1 MKAIYIEEKA
11 VRYLA
16 QTRTFQSGDFDDAL
30 ALTDFFLT
38 GKDVAI
44 QKIQCVTFKN
54 IGYIYHTE
62 NNNLLKNVIFDIDTL
77 GDFSANDYNQIVTI
91 VQKVLKFS
99 LKQWDN
105 FPLNISE
112 KIINDNHAILFP
124 FPYRDE
130 NPFKIMVN
138 LSPDKGYTEKRNIRC
153 IYVVKMGIG
162 NFSID
167 DYKPIN
173 LKAINN
179 EALQIISETEKKR
192 KEVVTP
198 SSSPLQVSSL
208 DNVPKAVN
216 GYMSFEAWI
225 PMLSKIQHDFVT
237 RSLKGNERLEGAAGT
252 GKTISLVLKAIWLYR
267 MAKYDGKNLRMLF
280 LCHSIATK
288 DSLKNMIES
297 TAGDSNILNPENGGQ
312 FIELTTLQEWCT
324 KYLGNSIGQS
334 ELLDADAQECKDLQ
348 FQFIRD
354 IYAECL
360 KRDYPT
366 YECICSQQFKN
377 FIASTDLNLLIELIA
392 SEISITIKGRA
403 SSDLDTYK
411 QLPRL
416 EGSIPVQNEAD
427 YNFLFLIYEKY
438 QDNLIQLGYFDND
451 DISLSSALQLASPI
465 WKRRRKEMGYDV
477 LFIDEVHLFSYN
489 ELAIFH
495 NLNKDEKNSHII
507 YAIDKTQAIGDRGLT
522 KQQQLDTMRIN
533 DNKETRYNTMF
544 RCSPQVVDLA
554 FSVLVSGAEMFL
566 NFDNPL
572 DKIIY
577 SFTNDE
583 ERKAKTPVYKF
594 YATDEEMINDA
605 FKQVDSISKGLGIQK
620 DKILLVSVNQD
631 IHQHIIKYA
640 TEKKKPIEIL
650 KRRGDITTIK
660 CAERNMRYVLGFIDY
675 IGGLEFDAVVI
686 VGVDKGRV
694 PNNDGKEG
702 TIYQSYEW
710 HNRMYVAITRAKYA
724 VAILGNKSYTESPLL
739 RKAIDSQR
747 IVVEW

>member
-267 MAKYDGKNLRMLF
+267 MAKYGGKNLRMLF

-288 DSLKNMIES
+288 ESLKNMIES
-297 TAGDSNILNPENGGQ
+297 TAGDSNILNSENGGQ

-427 YNFLFLIYEKY
+427 
-438 QDNLIQLGYFDND
+438 
-451 DISLSSALQLASPI
+451 
-465 WKRRRKEMGYDV
+465 
-477 LFIDEVHLFSYN
+477 
-489 ELAIFH
+489 
-495 NLNKDEKNSHII
+495 
-507 YAIDKTQAIGDRGLT
+507 
-522 KQQQLDTMRIN
+522 
-533 DNKETRYNTMF
+533 
-544 RCSPQVVDLA
+544 
-554 FSVLVSGAEMFL
+554 
-566 NFDNPL
+566 
-572 DKIIY
+572 
-577 SFTNDE
+577 
-583 ERKAKTPVYKF
+583 
-594 YATDEEMINDA
+594 
-605 FKQVDSISKGLGIQK
+605 
-620 DKILLVSVNQD
+620 
-631 IHQHIIKYA
+631 
-640 TEKKKPIEIL
+640 
-650 KRRGDITTIK
+650 
-660 CAERNMRYVLGFIDY
+660 
-675 IGGLEFDAVVI
+675 
-686 VGVDKGRV
+686 
-694 PNNDGKEG
+694 
-702 TIYQSYEW
+702 
-710 HNRMYVAITRAKYA
+710 
-724 VAILGNKSYTESPLL
+724 
-739 RKAIDSQR
+739 
-747 IVVEW
+747 